1 MVLVS
6 FITAL
11 VAELSGAALGF
22 GPAILYAS
30 WAATPQVDGKNLKSC
45 SWNGRNSKNMDDNYG
60 IIHDFCWML
69 IGESNSSAIKKLDR
83 NW

>member
-1 MVLVS
+1 MNAMVLVS

-30 WAATPQVDGKNLKSC
+30 WVEIRHLRWTQAPQVDLKILQLKN
-45 SWNGRNSKNMDDNYG
+45 G
-60 IIHDFCWML
+60 
-69 IGESNSSAIKKLDR
+69 
-83 NW
+83 